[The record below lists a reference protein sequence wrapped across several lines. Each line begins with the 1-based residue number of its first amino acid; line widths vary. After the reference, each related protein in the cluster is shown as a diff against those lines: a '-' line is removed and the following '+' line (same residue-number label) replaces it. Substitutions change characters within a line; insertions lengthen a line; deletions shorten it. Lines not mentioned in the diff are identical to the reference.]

1 MYKIGGNV
9 AIDTIDELLPV
20 FNKNTEVTAKA
31 LNILEKKVGK
41 LSRKMKMNNLT
52 DLALWIGLFG
62 VISVTGV
69 MLKQMDIQRQR
80 IDILE
85 GLVSNVSPIG
95 KAILGHKVG
104 DRVQVVPERG
114 DPYFITIRKI
124 ENTHDDGS
132 FEIN

>member
-41 LSRKMKMNNLT
+41 LGRKMKMNNLT
-52 DLALWIGLFG
+52 GLALWLGLFG
-62 VISVTGV
+62 VISVTGG

-85 GLVSNVSPIG
+85 GLVKDTQNTVYNNVI
-95 KAILGHKVG
+95 
-104 DRVQVVPERG
+104 
-114 DPYFITIRKI
+114 
-124 ENTHDDGS
+124 NTEDKD
-132 FEIN
+132 EEM

>member
-1 MYKIGGNV
+1 MYKIVGNV

-52 DLALWIGLFG
+52 GLALWLGLFG
-62 VISVTGV
+62 IISVTGG

-85 GLVSNVSPIG
+85 GLVKDTQNTVYNT
-95 KAILGHKVG
+95 AIN
-104 DRVQVVPERG
+104 
-114 DPYFITIRKI
+114 T
-124 ENTHDDGS
+124 ENKD
-132 FEIN
+132 EEM

>member
-41 LSRKMKMNNLT
+41 LGRKMKMKNLT
-52 DLALWIGLFG
+52 GLALWLGLFG
-62 VISVTGV
+62 VISVTGG

-85 GLVSNVSPIG
+85 GLVKDTQNTVYNT
-95 KAILGHKVG
+95 AIN
-104 DRVQVVPERG
+104 
-114 DPYFITIRKI
+114 T
-124 ENTHDDGS
+124 ENKD
-132 FEIN
+132 EEM

>member
-41 LSRKMKMNNLT
+41 LGRKLKMNNLT
-52 DLALWIGLFG
+52 GLALWLGLFG
-62 VISVTGV
+62 VISVTGG

-85 GLVSNVSPIG
+85 GLVKDTQNTVYNNVI
-95 KAILGHKVG
+95 
-104 DRVQVVPERG
+104 
-114 DPYFITIRKI
+114 
-124 ENTHDDGS
+124 NTEDKD
-132 FEIN
+132 EEM

>member
-31 LNILEKKVGK
+31 LNNLEKKVGK
-41 LSRKMKMNNLT
+41 LGRKMKMNNLT
-52 DLALWIGLFG
+52 GLALWLGLFG
-62 VISVTGV
+62 VISVTGG

-85 GLVSNVSPIG
+85 GLVKDTRNTVYNNVIN
-95 KAILGHKVG
+95 
-104 DRVQVVPERG
+104 
-114 DPYFITIRKI
+114 T
-124 ENTHDDGS
+124 ENKD
-132 FEIN
+132 EEM

>member
-41 LSRKMKMNNLT
+41 LSRKMKMNTLT

-62 VISVTGV
+62 VISVTGG

-85 GLVSNVSPIG
+85 GLVKDTRNTVYNNVIN
-95 KAILGHKVG
+95 
-104 DRVQVVPERG
+104 
-114 DPYFITIRKI
+114 T
-124 ENTHDDGS
+124 ENKD
-132 FEIN
+132 EEM

>member
-52 DLALWIGLFG
+52 GLALWLGLFG
-62 VISVTGV
+62 VISVTGG

-85 GLVSNVSPIG
+85 GLVKDTQNTVYNT
-95 KAILGHKVG
+95 AIN
-104 DRVQVVPERG
+104 
-114 DPYFITIRKI
+114 T
-124 ENTHDDGS
+124 ENKD
-132 FEIN
+132 EEM

>member
-41 LSRKMKMNNLT
+41 LGRKMKINNLT
-52 DLALWIGLFG
+52 GLALWLGLFG
-62 VISVTGV
+62 VISVTGG

-85 GLVSNVSPIG
+85 GLVKDTQNTVYNTVIN
-95 KAILGHKVG
+95 
-104 DRVQVVPERG
+104 
-114 DPYFITIRKI
+114 T
-124 ENTHDDGS
+124 ENKD
-132 FEIN
+132 EEM

>member
-20 FNKNTEVTAKA
+20 FNNNTEVTVTA

-41 LSRKMKMNNLT
+41 LSREMKMNSLT

-62 VISVTGV
+62 VISVTGGI
-69 MLKQMDIQRQR
+69 LKQMDIQRQR

-85 GLVSNVSPIG
+85 GLVKDTQNTVYNNVIN
-95 KAILGHKVG
+95 
-104 DRVQVVPERG
+104 
-114 DPYFITIRKI
+114 T
-124 ENTHDDGS
+124 ENKD
-132 FEIN
+132 EEM